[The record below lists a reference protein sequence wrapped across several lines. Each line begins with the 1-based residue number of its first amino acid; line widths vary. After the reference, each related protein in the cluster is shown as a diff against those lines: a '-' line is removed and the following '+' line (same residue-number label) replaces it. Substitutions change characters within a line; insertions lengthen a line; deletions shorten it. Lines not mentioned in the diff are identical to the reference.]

1 MIYAPIM
8 KKQPAKKSA
17 ITPTKTA
24 KPKTKATK
32 PALKPKA
39 KSSPEP
45 KTKPSSQTATPNQ
58 IFDSPTGWV
67 KSHIQSYVESD
78 GKKGHQW
85 RGLPTLLLTTT
96 GRKTG
101 KLRRTALIYGQDGP
115 NYLLVASDG
124 GAPAHPAWYL
134 NLVDNP
140 QVQLQVGEAK
150 LTARA
155 RTATPQEKPR
165 LWQLMTKI
173 YPTYDKYQ
181 TKTDREIPVV
191 ILEPV

>member
-1 MIYAPIM
+1 M
-8 KKQPAKKSA
+8 KKQPAKKPVT
-17 ITPTKTA
+17 TPTKTA
-24 KPKTKATK
+24 KLKSKPSPKPAATK
-32 PALKPKA
+32 SKKSAPKL
-39 KSSPEP
+39 KSS
-45 KTKPSSQTATPNQ
+45 SQPVTPNQ
-58 IFDSPTGWV
+58 IFDSPTSWV
-67 KSHIQSYVESD
+67 KTHIQSYVKSN
-78 GKKGHQW
+78 GKQGHQW
-85 RGLPTLLLTTT
+85 RGLPTLLLTTK

-101 KLRRTALIYGQDGP
+101 KLRRTALIYGQNGP

-155 RTATPQEKPR
+155 RTATPKEKPR

-191 ILEPV
+191 VLEPI